1 MKALLQWIQIGNWL
15 SKSYRENAS
24 TDTATVVGGVSITAA
39 VAAVLTTLA
48 AVKPNLGL
56 TAELIGTVTAL
67 VGGAAS
73 QIVPAVK
80 NWIDQR
86 KAKRIA
92 EAKDAVDAWADEL
105 RKKRAEDLAAA
116 AAAPVVPGVNPLD
129 LMIETWTDTNGKQRP
144 SSESCETVGEAITW
158 GAVLVKT
165 ADGRV
170 YDCRTRE
177 FV

>member
-80 NWIDQR
+80 NWIDQ
-86 KAKRIA
+86 AKQLPRI
-92 EAKDAVDAWADEL
+92 
-105 RKKRAEDLAAA
+105 
-116 AAAPVVPGVNPLD
+116 
-129 LMIETWTDTNGKQRP
+129 IH
-144 SSESCETVGEAITW
+144 
-158 GAVLVKT
+158 
-165 ADGRV
+165 
-170 YDCRTRE
+170 Y
-177 FV
+177 